1 MPGEALQDMEQMAVL
16 KIRYEG
22 DPVLRQKATKLPKVD
37 GSVQKLAEDMW
48 ETMLAADGV
57 GLAAPQVGLARRLIV
72 VHVPP
77 GYGDD
82 DDPEYEF
89 RLVNPEIVKAFGE
102 KSGIEGCL
110 SIPGWIGEVPRSEAV
125 TVKALDMDGRQ
136 IRIKASGRLAVVLQH
151 EIDHLDGIL
160 YTDRMTDLST
170 LRKVS
175 EEEFEEVA
183 E

>member
-1 MPGEALQDMEQMAVL
+1 MAVL
-16 KIRYEG
+16 KIRFEG
-22 DPVLRQKATKLPKVD
+22 DPVLRQKATKVPKID
-37 GSVQKLAEDMW
+37 GSVKALADDMW

-77 GYGDD
+77 AYDGD
-82 DDPEYEF
+82 DDPEYAF
-89 RLVNPEIVKAFGE
+89 RLANPEVVKAYGE
-102 KSGIEGCL
+102 RIGIEGCL
-110 SIPGWIGEVPRSEAV
+110 SIPGWIGEVPRAESV
-125 TVKALDMDGRQ
+125 TVKALDMEGRQ

-175 EEEFEEVA
+175 EEEFDEVA